1 MADAADRDRDFRRD
15 VDWREVAR
23 LVLTSRA
30 MDRLEE
36 AGARS
41 GKEGPLPIFGP
52 RP

>member
-1 MADAADRDRDFRRD
+1 MADRDPGRVSAD

-23 LVLTSRA
+23 LVLTSRE

-36 AGARS
+36 AGARP
-41 GKEGPLPIFGP
+41 GQEGPLPIFGA